1 MNSVKLTG
9 LEDILIQLDRIGKEG
24 DEIAREASTKAATLL
39 RQNYLVSM
47 IRGEVG
53 ISRNVIMR
61 YTKLKK
67 ATAKYEHARINF
79 SGAGVPV
86 SEYNYRQQR
95 VSETRARI
103 IIDWVGGEKV
113 AAGFINPK
121 GKKAAPLSS
130 RNQRTTKNGKT
141 YTYKNTRPEEALG
154 LSIATLYQALP
165 SGDIEKEAVKLMGNE
180 LIAMLDDIFGEE

>member
-1 MNSVKLTG
+1 MSSVTLTG

-24 DEIAREASTKAATLL
+24 DKIAREASTKAATLL

-47 IRGEVG
+47 IRGEAG
-53 ISRNVIMR
+53 ISRNIFMR

-67 ATAKYEHARINF
+67 ATAKYENARINF

-103 IIDWVGGEKV
+103 IIDWVGGQKI

-130 RNQRTTKNGKT
+130 RSQRTTKNGKT
-141 YTYKNTRPEEALG
+141 YVYKNTRPEEALG
-154 LSIATLYQALP
+154 PSIATLYQALP
-165 SGDIEKEAVKLMGNE
+165 GDGIEKEAVKLMGSE